1 MTDDEQKMVQELL
14 DYEPADEQAP
24 RLTDWEIDFVE
35 SLQGLPKLRL
45 LSARQ
50 RIKLRDTWHAIFG

>member
-1 MTDDEQKMVQELL
+1 MTDNEQKMVQELL

-24 RLTDWEIDFVE
+24 RLTDWEIAFVE
-35 SLQGLPKLRL
+35 SLQAFSKLRL
-45 LSARQ
+45 LTVRQ